1 LAGCR
6 LNFWLEHRIS
16 VVSPLRYGQCKT
28 YGEPAK
34 TGRETPMTIRRI
46 DIGKRMSD
54 IVIHNNTVYLAG
66 QVGQG
71 EGVVAQTKDIL
82 VTVDK
87 LLAKAGSDKSKIL
100 QTIIWLDDMSTFA
113 EMNSVWDAWIDPANP
128 PARAT
133 GEAKLAAAQYKV
145 EIIVVAAVD

>member
-1 LAGCR
+1 
-6 LNFWLEHRIS
+6 
-16 VVSPLRYGQCKT
+16 
-28 YGEPAK
+28 
-34 TGRETPMTIRRI
+34 MTIRRI
-46 DIGKRMSD
+46 DVGKRMSD

-66 QVGQG
+66 QVGNG
-71 EGVVAQTKDIL
+71 ATVAEQTKDIL
-82 VTVDK
+82 ATIDG
-87 LLAKAGSDKSKIL
+87 LLAKAGSNKSKIL
-100 QTIIWLDDMSTFA
+100 QTIIWLDDMANFA